1 MSHFDVDDLEET
13 TAQYEFVKA
22 VEFTGTQPTN
32 MPEDVQRRLYGLHCC
47 ATRGKAPA
55 KPPAMTVG
63 DDALRAQYDAWR
75 DASDATATPTEA
87 MHEYVDLVTA
97 YCPKFGDDPDDQ
109 DEATLNTLKD
119 QLASSGFR
127 EAARPD
133 DAPPLDVFEAARSGA
148 EVLARFLP
156 DGAAEV
162 DEEGLSALIHAVD
175 AEQLE
180 AVEAL
185 LDAGA
190 DVDGGDAEG
199 SAPLHYAALLGAE
212 GLCELLKE
220 RGASLTLQNDDG
232 MTAAD
237 VAADEGW
244 HELADFLRST
254 KTKAANPEDVVVEGR
269 KVAPAQGKAGTT
281 LPRNLLEKR

>member
-1 MSHFDVDDLEET
+1 MGSGVWHDGDVLC
-13 TAQYEFVKA
+13 
-22 VEFTGTQPTN
+22 P
-32 MPEDVQRRLYGLHCC
+32 CC
-47 ATRGKAPA
+47 WLDRTPA
-55 KPPAMTVG
+55 G
-63 DDALRAQYDAWR
+63 AL
-75 DASDATATPTEA
+75 
-87 MHEYVDLVTA
+87 
-97 YCPKFGDDPDDQ
+97 DPDLPSRR
-109 DEATLNTLKD
+109 AKI
-119 QLASSGFR
+119 LA
-127 EAARPD
+127 
-133 DAPPLDVFEAARSGA
+133 
-148 EVLARFLP
+148 
-156 DGAAEV
+156 
-162 DEEGLSALIHAVD
+162 
-175 AEQLE
+175 
-180 AVEAL
+180 AL

-190 DVDGGDAEG
+190 DIDGGDAEG